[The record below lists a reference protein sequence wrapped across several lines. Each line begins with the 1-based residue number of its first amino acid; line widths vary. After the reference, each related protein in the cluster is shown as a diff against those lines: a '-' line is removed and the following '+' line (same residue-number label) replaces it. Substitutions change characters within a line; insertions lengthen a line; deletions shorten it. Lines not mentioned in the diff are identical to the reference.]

1 MPSPNT
7 PEGRIAQ
14 RMKKARL
21 AAGISQEE
29 AGRRLKTTLRT
40 YARWERGETMGFM
53 GHLKEIAKA
62 LDTTPEALLGG
73 EELRPNPT
81 TVEELS
87 AKLDAV
93 MDEIRQL
100 REGLGPRPKR
110 RVARVGHG

>member
-1 MPSPNT
+1 MPSNT

-14 RMKKARL
+14 RMKDARL

-62 LDTTPEALLGG
+62 LETTPEALLGG
-73 EELRPNPT
+73 ENLRPNPT

-87 AKLDAV
+87 SKLDAV
-93 MDEIRQL
+93 LGELAELRGQL
-100 REGLGPRPKR
+100 ERRPRARLGR
-110 RVARVGHG
+110 

>member
-1 MPSPNT
+1 MPANT

-14 RMKKARL
+14 RMKQARL
-21 AAGISQEE
+21 SAGISQEE

-62 LDTTPEALLGG
+62 LETTPEALLGG
-73 EELRPNPT
+73 ENLKPNPT

-87 AKLDAV
+87 DKLDTLMAQV
-93 MDEIRQL
+93 AELQGQL
-100 REGLGPRPKR
+100 EDRPRTR
-110 RVARVGHG
+110 SRH

>member
-1 MPSPNT
+1 MPSNT

-14 RMKKARL
+14 RMKDARL

-62 LDTTPEALLGG
+62 LETTPEALLGG
-73 EELRPNPT
+73 ENLRPNPT

-87 AKLDAV
+87 SKLDAV
-93 MDEIRQL
+93 LGELAELRGQL
-100 REGLGPRPKR
+100 ERRPR
-110 RVARVGHG
+110 ARSGR